1 MTGLIYAAI
10 IALWAAV
17 LIPIWLKRH
26 DQVSEV
32 RSTARFSSAMKS
44 LGSRENSKNRN
55 ENHGGT
61 SMPRSQASAIAAKRR
76 AMVLAFLTGLL
87 FISLVGTL
95 FAAVPIAITI
105 VFAVLLGAFV
115 LASALTASG
124 RSQTSVSPRLEQH
137 DDIEIDIEVEA
148 SAPRARMTSRDRAVS
163 QKSEL
168 DAFAEWDP
176 WEDEDN
182 SWDAVPQTLPSY
194 VSSPRATAVPR
205 NIERDGDWS
214 GEAMVQAAR
223 GMRRP
228 AMRAEHLVRNPIAN
242 AAEDTTEIPIIRA
255 NAPYQARAVNE

>member
-1 MTGLIYAAI
+1 LIYAAI

-214 GEAMVQAAR
+214 GEAMVEAAR

-228 AMRAEHLVRNPIAN
+228 AMRAEHLVRNPVAN

>member
-44 LGSRENSKNRN
+44 LGSRENSNNRN
-55 ENHGGT
+55 GNNGGT
-61 SMPRSQASAIAAKRR
+61 RVQRSQASAIATKRR
-76 AMVLAFLTGLL
+76 AMVLALLTGLL
-87 FISLVGTL
+87 FISLMGTL
-95 FAAVPIAITI
+95 LAAVPIAFTI
-105 VFAVLLGAFV
+105 VFAILLGAFV
-115 LASALTASG
+115 LASALTASS
-124 RSQTSVSPRLEQH
+124 RSRSAVSPRLDKR
-137 DDIEIDIEVEA
+137 DDIEFEIDIEESV
-148 SAPRARMTSRDRAVS
+148 PTARMTSRERAVS

-176 WEDEDN
+176 WEDEDS

-214 GEAMVQAAR
+214 GEAMVHAAR

-228 AMRAEHLVRNPIAN
+228 AMRADDLVRNPVAN